1 MSHVNDHILSA
12 DEMNRYGETATFKQQ
27 VFAMWAHQMEN
38 LEQARINFGNLSFT
52 EVKRFNAV
60 NGTLMAQYNPGRM
73 LSTTAKT
80 DKQSIESRPCF
91 LCPHSLYSGQKGVLF
106 KDKYLVLVNPFPIFR
121 HHFTIPLIE
130 HRPQELAPY
139 FGDMLLLAAALPA
152 LTLLYNGAKCGAS
165 APDHFHFQAV
175 AAGNMPFE
183 KESLAMFDE
192 LTIFDN
198 SSIAVAA
205 LHNLYRNGYLM
216 RSSSISAI
224 VSAFTTL
231 MEVLPSESGDEPMM
245 NVLVNHVDDTWNV
258 WVFPREKH
266 RPACYYA
273 TDDSQL
279 LFSPGSVDFG
289 GISIL
294 PRKEDFDKVT
304 FEMITGAFNE
314 VMRNN
319 SDFEAETTVFAERL
333 KTIST

>member
-1 MSHVNDHILSA
+1 MSQLNDHMLSA
-12 DEMNRYGETATFKQQ
+12 DEMTPYGETGTFQQQ

-52 EVKRFNAV
+52 QVKRFETG
-60 NGTLMAQYNPGRM
+60 NGTIMAQYNPGRM

-80 DKQSIESRPCF
+80 DKQSIENRPCF

-139 FGDMLLLAAALPA
+139 FGDMLLLAAELPA

-183 KESLAMFDE
+183 KESLALFDR

-198 SSIAVAA
+198 GSIAVAA
-205 LHNLYRNGYLM
+205 LRNLYRNGYLM
-216 RSSSISAI
+216 RSSSSATI
-224 VSAFTTL
+224 ELVFDTL
-231 MEVLPSESGDEPMM
+231 LNILPHETNEEPMM
-245 NVLVNHVDDTWNV
+245 NVLVNYADDTWNV

-266 RPACYYA
+266 RPACYFA
-273 TDDSQL
+273 TDDTQL

-304 FEMITGAFNE
+304 LEMITGAFSE

-319 SDFEAETTVFAERL
+319 SDFEIETKVLAERL
-333 KTIST
+333 NQLLA